1 MKNQLIDARDF
12 ISAALRLAIY
22 VPLYKAV
29 AAAERKN
36 IRVPFKIVHLALH
49 SSSRA
54 KGDWNDMKSYY
65 FG

>member
-12 ISAALRLAIY
+12 ASAAIRFAIFL
-22 VPLYKAV
+22 PLYKVVV
-29 AAAERKN
+29 ATERKN

-49 SSSRA
+49 KSNRA

-65 FG
+65 FS